1 VATHAQFEQLYR
13 RQAGR
18 VLAYALRRTSPA
30 VADDVVAEVFLVAWR
45 RLDDMPADEVAWLL
59 GVARRVLAN
68 RRRGDR
74 RATALHDRLA
84 FEHRDLT
91 SDASAASAASAAGD
105 AGDGDTRGAGGVDE
119 RVLTALGRLA
129 ERDRELLMLIAWED
143 LSHAEVAQVL
153 GVRRGT
159 VAVRLHRAR
168 QQLAAALAEQD
179 AAAETTTEV
188 SR

>member
-1 VATHAQFEQLYR
+1 VAAQAQFEQLYR
-13 RQAGR
+13 RHAGR

-30 VADDVVAEVFLVAWR
+30 VADDVVADVFLVAWR
-45 RLDDMPADEVAWLL
+45 RLDDMPADELAWLL

-84 FEHRDLT
+84 FEHRDVT
-91 SDASAASAASAAGD
+91 GDPSGGGAAGD
-105 AGDGDTRGAGGVDE
+105 AGDAGDVDE
-119 RVLTALGRLA
+119 RVLTALDRLA
-129 ERDRELLMLIAWED
+129 ERDRELLMLIAWEG
-143 LSHAEVAQVL
+143 LSHTEVAQVL

-168 QQLAAALAEQD
+168 QQFAAALAAQD